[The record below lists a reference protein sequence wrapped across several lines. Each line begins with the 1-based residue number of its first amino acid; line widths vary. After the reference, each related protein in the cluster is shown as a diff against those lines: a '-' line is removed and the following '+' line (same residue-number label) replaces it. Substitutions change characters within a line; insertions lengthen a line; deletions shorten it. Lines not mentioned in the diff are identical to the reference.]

1 MAHYDDDPK
10 TIVYTEGDII
20 VNRVPEPVIDKLL
33 QELANLFHD
42 KSIDTAY
49 ASRYRIFDDDDLEI
63 VDEVYVTSDNVKT
76 ADGVEG
82 VISGLDTATVN
93 DIGDATINGTA
104 INVDGDTLTAH
115 GANGTVTEHAVPVLS
130 GKISFWCECYDYG
143 VREDVYWMT
152 RKIPGIT
159 LDVGEWSDPI

>member
-10 TIVYTEGDII
+10 TIVITDGDIL
-20 VNRVPEPVIDKLL
+20 VDHVPEPVIDDLL
-33 QELANLFHD
+33 MKLANLFASR
-42 KSIDTAY
+42 SIDTAY
-49 ASRYRIFDDDDLEI
+49 ASRYRIYEDDLEI
-63 VDEVYVTSDNVKT
+63 VDEVYVASDNVTT

-104 INVDGDTLTAH
+104 INVDGDTVTALV
-115 GANGTVTEHAVPVLS
+115 ANGTVTEHAVPVLS
-130 GKISFWCECYDYG
+130 GKIAFWCECYDYG
-143 VREDVYWMT
+143 VREDVYYMT